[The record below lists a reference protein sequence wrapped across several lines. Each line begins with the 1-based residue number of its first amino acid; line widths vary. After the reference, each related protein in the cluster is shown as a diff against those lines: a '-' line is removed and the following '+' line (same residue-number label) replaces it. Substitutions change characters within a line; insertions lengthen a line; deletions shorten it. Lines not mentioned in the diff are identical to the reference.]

1 MLIILKVLGG
11 NIGDKAEMR
20 DKKGIP
26 ILKVKKSIIPLSGNI
41 ETLEMITSE
50 AQNNKGALGRGIVGD
65 VLFGIPGAI
74 IGANSGKTKTE
85 VCFRCVF
92 KTGEWF
98 IAKGDISA
106 YQQLYTYKISP
117 LITLPEKN
125 KAQNDGNKFYTK
137 TWFII
142 LILFFFAPIGIYLM
156 WQYTNW
162 DSKTKKIIAGISS
175 IWFLIT
181 IIGNNYSNKGI

>member
-1 MLIILKVLGG
+1 MFIILKVLGG

-98 IAKGDISA
+98 VAKSNISA

-117 LITLPEKN
+117 FIALPEK
-125 KAQNDGNKFYTK
+125 KVEKSTGKKFYTK
-137 TWFII
+137 VWFII
-142 LILFFFAPIGIYLM
+142 LLLFFFAPVGIYLM
-156 WQYTNW
+156 WQYTSW
-162 DSKTKKIIAGISS
+162 DDKTKKIVTGICAV
-175 IWFLIT
+175 WFVIT
-181 IIGNNYSNKGI
+181 FIGSNHPK